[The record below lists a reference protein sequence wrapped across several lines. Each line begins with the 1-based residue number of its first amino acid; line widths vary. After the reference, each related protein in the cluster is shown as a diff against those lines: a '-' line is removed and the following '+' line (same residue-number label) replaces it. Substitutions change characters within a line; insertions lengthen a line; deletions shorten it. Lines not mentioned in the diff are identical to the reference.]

1 MSRRREQTRPFMQ
14 GIRPPLAQ
22 SAHEGIHLLQT
33 LSGKLAHISL
43 PFFCLDI
50 RNCNV
55 GTILSELFGYGCSE
69 TRRPASDERILTRK
83 YREIGWLRQIFR
95 IKGYGRHLSST
106 NHVPLYLQER
116 SF

>member
-1 MSRRREQTRPFMQ
+1 MLRRCEQTRLFMQ
-14 GIRPPLAQ
+14 GIKPPLAQ
-22 SAHEGIHLLQT
+22 STHEGIHLQQT
-33 LSGKLAHISL
+33 LSGKLARISL

-55 GTILSELFGYGCSE
+55 GAILSELFGYGCAE

-83 YREIGWLRQIFR
+83 YREIGWLCQIFR
-95 IKGYGRHLSST
+95 TKGYGSHLSST